1 MCTVYN
7 RDDLFEVYELIS
19 AQTGLIKSET
29 ICGDTDTGTMDLCC
43 WLEISKTNNNILSGN

>member
-19 AQTGLIKSET
+19 AQTELIKSET

-43 WLEISKTNNNILSGN
+43 WL